1 MFSSILGLKKYLI
14 GGVAIVGLVV
24 SGFFYVQNLRS
35 QIDVLKSE
43 SAVLSASNENL
54 EQTLDE
60 TLEARERQSERV
72 STLQTRL
79 QESEQETNELRRIL
93 LDHDLTNLALE
104 KPGLIE
110 RRVND
115 ATKNVFDDLES
126 ITSR

>member
-1 MFSSILGLKKYLI
+1 MFSFLGIKKYLI
-14 GGVAIVGLVV
+14 GGIAIVAIAT

-35 QIDVLKSE
+35 QIDALE
-43 SAVLSASNENL
+43 TRSAVLSASNETL

-60 TLEARERQSERV
+60 TREARERQSERV
-72 STLQTRL
+72 STLQEKL
-79 QESEQETNELRRIL
+79 QESERESNELRRIL
-93 LDHDLTNLALE
+93 LDHDLTNLALN

-115 ATKNVFDDLES
+115 ATQDVFDSFES

>member
-1 MFSSILGLKKYLI
+1 MFSLLGIKKYLI
-14 GGVAIVGLVV
+14 GGIAIVAIAAA
-24 SGFFYVQNLRS
+24 GFFYVQNLRS
-35 QIDVLKSE
+35 QIDTLE
-43 SAVLSASNENL
+43 TRSAVLSASNENL

-72 STLQTRL
+72 STLQQRL
-79 QESEQETNELRRIL
+79 QESEQESNELRRIL
-93 LDHDLTNLALE
+93 LDHDLTNLALN

-115 ATKNVFDDLES
+115 ATQDVFDSFES